1 MTSGFT
7 DDAGVGATNDE
18 VAGGSGAVDGAI
30 GDDAIVQGSVRD
42 DALDGAADDA
52 AADDGL
58 VEDGALDDGLVD
70 DGALDGVID
79 GGAVDDG
86 AVDGDAID
94 AAVHHGT
101 VDDGAQPVDV
111 NAGDDA
117 DIEELDGPG
126 VRASLEAILL
136 VADEP
141 VPEVLLAQVLERPR
155 GEIDA
160 ALRALA
166 AEYTADGRGFDLR
179 EIAGGWRFYTR
190 EDCAPLVERFVR
202 DGQEVRLTQAALE
215 TLAVIAYR
223 QPVSRARVSAVR
235 GVNCDG
241 VIRTLV
247 LRGLVEDS
255 GTDQETGAILYRT
268 TGYFLE
274 RLGMAS
280 LDELPDLA
288 PFLPENIEDIED
300 NERTRA

>member
-7 DDAGVGATNDE
+7 DDLGDGAASGGAVNDGAVNDGGAGDDTVDDE
-18 VAGGSGAVDGAI
+18 AIGPGPLSGGVVDGAAF
-30 GDDAIVQGSVRD
+30 GDDAV
-42 DALDGAADDA
+42 DDA
-52 AADDGL
+52 AQAA
-58 VEDGALDDGLVD
+58 VV
-70 DGALDGVID
+70 GV
-79 GGAVDDG
+79 GVGVG
-86 AVDGDAID
+86 DGD
-94 AAVHHGT
+94 
-101 VDDGAQPVDV
+101 
-111 NAGDDA
+111 GDEA
-117 DIEELDGPG
+117 EIEEMDGPG